1 MIGPEQVVSDERRE
15 QRRNGVIWLAVALIL
30 VMSLGVAYRQD
41 HRADDTDKKL
51 DASGQQVETL
61 KGQVQV
67 NGNVAQSALDAA
79 TEANRRLAAAG
90 KPTVPVPSVAP
101 VSPATSAPATSL
113 SVEDVRTIVGT
124 ELARQKIA
132 LPQSEVQQ
140 IARVAAQLVPKP
152 ADGKTPTPA
161 EIQPRV
167 TAAIAAYCVDDKC
180 VGKPGVVGPKGD
192 PGDKGEPGVDAPKV
206 TDAELLAA
214 AQQALAAYCASD
226 GKPCDGTPGVDGKD
240 GQNGADAP
248 VITDFDCVGN
258 GNDSY
263 WRIQFDKG
271 PDKTALGP
279 CRVTVIPPPPTPT
292 DN

>member
-124 ELARQKIA
+124 ELARQKVTVTQA
-132 LPQSEVQQ
+132 EVSQ
-140 IARVAAQLVPKP
+140 IARIAALMIPKP
-152 ADGKTPTPA
+152 ADGKTPTAA
-161 EIQPRV
+161 EIKPQV
-167 TAAIAAYCVDDKC
+167 AAAIAAYCTADKC
-180 VGKPGVVGPKGD
+180 VGGKGD
-192 PGDKGEPGVDAPKV
+192 QGIKGDKGEPGADAPRV

-214 AQQALAAYCASD
+214 AQQALAAYCATES
-226 GKPCDGTPGVDGKD
+226 KPCDGKVGPVGPQGLA
-240 GQNGADAP
+240 GADAP

-258 GNDSY
+258 GGDSY

-279 CRVTVIPPPPTPT
+279 CRVTVIDPPPTT
-292 DN
+292 SADR